1 MLNIERELVFTAVL
15 KTEIE
20 EEREAV
26 IPLERVENALLKR
39 IFDVLF
45 SLAFLITVFPVIYVV
60 VGIAIRLGSPG
71 PVFFV
76 QEREGKRGRN
86 FRCYK
91 FRSMRANADA
101 KQACP
106 GDPRITRFGKFIRRS
121 NIDELPQFINVFKGD
136 MSVVGPRPHPVWLND
151 KFSVVINNYGKRHTV
166 KPGITGLAQ
175 VSGFRG
181 ETKNVEDMEGRV
193 ARDIWYMKHW
203 TFWMD
208 VRIVVMTV
216 VNMFRGEKNAY

>member
-20 EEREAV
+20 EERKAV

-39 IFDVLF
+39 IFDILF
-45 SLAFLITVFPVIYVV
+45 SLAFLVTVFPVIYVV
-60 VGIAIRLGSPG
+60 VGIVIRLSSPG

-76 QEREGKRGRN
+76 QEREGKRGRS

-91 FRSMRANADA
+91 FRSMRVNMDT

-106 GDPRITRFGKFIRRS
+106 DDPRITRFGKFIRRT